1 MPSIRNPIQIFRPR
15 TQNRNALKRT
25 ELRESL
31 WPGSAEMIWS
41 RKTND
46 GFTSIPRLL
55 PLVMLLIK
63 SLSEKGD
70 PSRVYLELWTR
81 AYDEGIVTIGNE
93 NDCAFAAGC
102 LGTRAL
108 RTWHEHIFTLQEL
121 GFIKV
126 RAQGNREIG
135 HILLLDPLRICCEKQ
150 KRDPKQIPDGW
161 WGAFVSRANEIG
173 AKLTP
178 VSEKKLG

>member
-1 MPSIRNPIQIFRPR
+1 MPIRSAVQLFRPR
-15 TQNRNALKRT
+15 AQNRNAQKRT

-31 WPGSAEMIWS
+31 WPGSRNIVWS

-55 PLVMLLIK
+55 PLVMHLIK
-63 SLSEKGD
+63 SQSSKGD
-70 PSRVYLELWTR
+70 PSRVYFELWAR
-81 AYDEGIVTIGNE
+81 AFDEGIVTIGNE

-108 RTWHEHIFTLQEL
+108 RTWREHILTLQEL

-126 RAQGNREIG
+126 KAQGNREIG
-135 HILLLDPLRICCEKQ
+135 HILMMDPLRICCEKQ
-150 KRDPKQIPDGW
+150 KTNPKAIPEGW
-161 WGAFVSRANEIG
+161 WSAFVTRANEIG
-173 AKLTP
+173 AKLTT
-178 VSEKKLG
+178 VLEEKLA